1 MALDLHLAGFLESLA
16 GSGAKPLPQSSPEEA
31 RGLMQHLARA
41 VRVPEAVV
49 DVHGVED
56 MTVPGATGSL
66 RARLYRPTQERN
78 LPTVVY
84 LHGGGFVIGDLDTH
98 DNMCREL
105 ARGANAV
112 VVSVDYRLAP
122 EHPYPAAADDAIA
135 ATKWVIANAGELGG
149 SDVVAVA
156 GDSAGGNLAAVVT
169 QQLHAD
175 GIALSAQFLIYPR
188 SRRIAP
194 AFLPSRKTAKATF
207 DLETIAWFERHYVP
221 DGTDREDPRLAPIRA
236 KDLAGLPPAVILTA
250 DFDPLRDEGEA
261 YGRLLHASGVKV
273 DTIRCDGMIHGF
285 FDMGAVS
292 RAPRRGSRRAS
303 RAFERC
309 SAPRSTIDTSAEAT

>member
-1 MALDLHLAGFLESLA
+1 MALDLHLAGFLESFA
-16 GSGAKPLPQSSPEEA
+16 GSGAKPLPQSTPEEA
-31 RGLMQHLARA
+31 RGLMLRLARA
-41 VRVPEAVV
+41 VRAPEAVV
-49 DVHGVED
+49 DLHRVED
-56 MTVPGATGSL
+56 LTVPGAAGSL
-66 RARLYRPTQERN
+66 RARLYRPSGERH

-98 DNMCREL
+98 DNICREL

-122 EHPYPAAADDAIA
+122 EHRYPAGADDAIA

-175 GIALSAQFLIYPR
+175 GISLAAQFLIYPAVAGDR
-188 SRRIAP
+188 SG
-194 AFLPSRKTAKATF
+194 FPSFKENGEGYLL
-207 DLETIAWFERHYVP
+207 DVETIAWFERHYVS
-221 DGTDREDPRLAPIRA
+221 DGAHPEDARLAPIHA
-236 KDLAGLPPAVILTA
+236 KNLAGLPPAVIVTA
-250 DFDPLRDEGEA
+250 EYDPLRDEGEA

-273 DTIRCDGMIHGF
+273 DTLRCDGMLHGF
-285 FDMGAVS
+285 FDMGAIS
-292 RAPRRGSRRAS
+292 PGAQ
-303 RAFERC
+303 
-309 SAPRSTIDTSAEAT
+309 TWIDKGIARFRKVLDGAQHH

>member
-175 GIALSAQFLIYPR
+175 GIALSAQFLIYPAVAQDR
-188 SRRIAP
+188 AGFPSFKENGEGYFSTSRRSPGSSDITCP
-194 AFLPSRKTAKATF
+194 TGPTVRIRDWRRSVRRTLP
-207 DLETIAWFERHYVP
+207 
-221 DGTDREDPRLAPIRA
+221 GCRL
-236 KDLAGLPPAVILTA
+236 
-250 DFDPLRDEGEA
+250 
-261 YGRLLHASGVKV
+261 
-273 DTIRCDGMIHGF
+273 
-285 FDMGAVS
+285 
-292 RAPRRGSRRAS
+292 
-303 RAFERC
+303 
-309 SAPRSTIDTSAEAT
+309 RSS

>member
-1 MALDLHLAGFLESLA
+1 MALDLHLAGFLESFA
-16 GSGAKPLPQSSPEEA
+16 GSGAKPLPQSTPEEA
-31 RGLMQHLARA
+31 RGLMLHLARA
-41 VRVPEAVV
+41 VRAPEAVV
-49 DVHGVED
+49 DLHRVED
-56 MTVPGATGSL
+56 LTVPGAAGSL
-66 RARLYRPTQERN
+66 RARLYRPSGERH

-98 DNMCREL
+98 DNICREL

-122 EHPYPAAADDAIA
+122 EHRYPAGADDAIA

-175 GIALSAQFLIYPR
+175 GISLAAQFLIYPAVAGDR
-188 SRRIAP
+188 SG
-194 AFLPSRKTAKATF
+194 FPSFKENGEGYLL
-207 DLETIAWFERHYVP
+207 DVETIAWFERHYVS
-221 DGTDREDPRLAPIRA
+221 DGAHPEDARLAPIHA
-236 KDLAGLPPAVILTA
+236 KNLAGLPPAVIVTA
-250 DFDPLRDEGEA
+250 EYDPLRDEGEA

-273 DTIRCDGMIHGF
+273 DTLRCDGMLHGF
-285 FDMGAVS
+285 FDMGAIS
-292 RAPRRGSRRAS
+292 PGAQ
-303 RAFERC
+303 
-309 SAPRSTIDTSAEAT
+309 TWIDKGIARFRKVLDGAQHH

>member
-1 MALDLHLAGFLESLA
+1 MALDLHLAGFLESFA
-16 GSGAKPLPQSSPEEA
+16 GSGAKPLPQSTPEEA
-31 RGLMQHLARA
+31 RGLMLHLARA
-41 VRVPEAVV
+41 VRAPEAVV
-49 DVHGVED
+49 DLHRVED
-56 MTVPGATGSL
+56 LTVPGAAGSL
-66 RARLYRPTQERN
+66 RARLYRPSGERH

-98 DNMCREL
+98 DNICREL

-122 EHPYPAAADDAIA
+122 EHRYPAGADDAIA

-175 GIALSAQFLIYPR
+175 GISLAAQFLIYPAVAGDR
-188 SRRIAP
+188 SG
-194 AFLPSRKTAKATF
+194 FPSFKENGEGYLL
-207 DLETIAWFERHYVP
+207 DVETIAWFERHYLS
-221 DGTDREDPRLAPIRA
+221 DGAHPEDARLAPIHA
-236 KDLAGLPPAVILTA
+236 KNLAGLPPAVIVTA
-250 DFDPLRDEGEA
+250 EYDPLRDEGEA

-273 DTIRCDGMIHGF
+273 DTLRCDGMLHGF
-285 FDMGAVS
+285 FDMGAIS
-292 RAPRRGSRRAS
+292 PGAQ
-303 RAFERC
+303 
-309 SAPRSTIDTSAEAT
+309 TWIDKGIARFRKVLDGAQHH

>member
-16 GSGAKPLPQSSPEEA
+16 GSGAKPLPQSTPAEA

-41 VRVPEAVV
+41 VRAPEAVV
-49 DVHGVED
+49 DIHGVED
-56 MTVPGATGSL
+56 LTVPGAAGSL
-66 RARLYRPTQERN
+66 RARLYRPTQERD

-98 DNMCREL
+98 DNICREL

-135 ATKWVIANAGELGG
+135 ATQWVIANAGELGG

-175 GIALSAQFLIYPR
+175 GISLSAQFLIYPAVAQDR
-188 SRRIAP
+188 SGFP
-194 AFLPSRKTAKATF
+194 SFKENGEGYFLDF
-207 DLETIAWFERHYVP
+207 ETIAWFERHYVL
-221 DGTDREDPRLAPIRA
+221 DGTDREEPRLAPIRA

-250 DFDPLRDEGEA
+250 EFDPLRDEGEA
-261 YGRLLHASGVKV
+261 YGRLLHASGIKV

-285 FDMGAVS
+285 FDMGAIS
-292 RAPRRGSRRAS
+292 PGAQAWIEKGIAS
-303 RAFERC
+303 FRKVLGGARHH
-309 SAPRSTIDTSAEAT
+309 